1 MNSNKKGRPIL
12 ILLRYTQFKYRQS
25 WSMILEFRI
34 EIAQGAGMCPEG
46 DIRWVSG
53 VLVIF
58 QCLIWA
64 LVTLMCL
71 LYKSGQIR
79 HLWFLYFSIRA
90 SIRFFNNRHLFLA
103 PLKQNLPTNV
113 MLLQCCYEKIKQY
126 HHKQNSKTILE
137 SKNQTII

>member
-1 MNSNKKGRPIL
+1 MNNNKKGRPIL
-12 ILLRYTQFKYRQS
+12 ILLRYIQFKYRQS
-25 WSMILEFRI
+25 WSVILEFRI

-46 DIRWVSG
+46 DIRGVSG

-64 LVTLMCL
+64 LVTLTCL
-71 LYKSGQIR
+71 LYKPGQIR
-79 HLWFLYFSIRA
+79 HLWILYFCICVSIC
-90 SIRFFNNRHLFLA
+90 FFNNRHLFLA

-113 MLLQCCYEKIKQY
+113 MLLRCCYEKIKQY

-137 SKNQTII
+137 SKSQTII